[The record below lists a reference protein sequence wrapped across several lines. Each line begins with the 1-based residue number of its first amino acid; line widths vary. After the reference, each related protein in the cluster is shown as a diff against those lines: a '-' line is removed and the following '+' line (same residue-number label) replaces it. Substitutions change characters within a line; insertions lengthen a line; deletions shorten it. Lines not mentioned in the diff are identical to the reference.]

1 MVSGSM
7 SALDTRTGRRAPQPS
22 APSGGS
28 VARPWS
34 AASPPREDGER
45 LRQLRAKKR
54 QATGLLVAMF
64 AVFIIVSVVGS
75 NHGVLAYVR
84 AAVEGSLVGGLADWF
99 AVVAIFRHPL
109 GIPIPH
115 TAVIVERKDQFGA
128 ALGGFVQENFL
139 SSDTLTE
146 RIRSSGQVIRTA
158 DWLATPDNARTVA
171 GHAATLVVGLADAI
185 RDEDVHRL
193 IEDEI
198 TSGLDRLALA
208 PLAARA
214 LRAITAKG
222 RHQELLDSVLRGLEQ
237 FLNDNRDALRERY
250 ARESPWWLPRVVD
263 ERIFDRIL
271 DGVHD
276 LLRDINTDPNHEIR
290 GQVDKWVATLA
301 DNLETAPEYRE
312 RGEQLKRDLLGH
324 SELRK
329 WTSSLWEEVKG
340 ALRSQASD
348 PESELR
354 RHLADALMGAARRFR
369 DDPALADKVEQLVE
383 SGISYVAEHFHDEI
397 VDLVSGTISR
407 WDATETSSKLEILL
421 GRDLQFIRI
430 NGTVVGGLAGLVI
443 FSVGQAIG

>member
-1 MVSGSM
+1 M
-7 SALDTRTGRRAPQPS
+7 SALDTRTGR
-22 APSGGS
+22 G
-28 VARPWS
+28 
-34 AASPPREDGER
+34 ASPSSPEPGRSGARLSSAQRPGQDDGER
-45 LRQLRAKKR
+45 IRQLKAKKR

-64 AVFIIVSVVGS
+64 AVFIVVSVVGS
-75 NHGVLAYVR
+75 NHGALAYVR

-109 GIPIPH
+109 GLPIPH

-139 SSDTLTE
+139 SSDTITD
-146 RIRSSGQVIRTA
+146 RIRSSQQLTKAA
-158 DWLATPDNARTVA
+158 DWLVVRPNAETVA
-171 GHAATLVVGLADAI
+171 GHAATLVVGLADAV
-185 RDEDVHRL
+185 RNEDVHRL

-198 TSGLDRLALA
+198 SSGLERVPLA

-214 LRAITAKG
+214 LRAVTANE
-222 RHQELLDSVLRGLEQ
+222 RHQELLDSVLRGFER
-237 FLNDNRDALRERY
+237 FLNENRDSLRARY

-276 LLRDINTDPNHEIR
+276 LLREINADPAHEIR
-290 GQVDKWVATLA
+290 SQVDKWVAALA
-301 DNLETAPEYRE
+301 DNLEHAPEYRE

-324 SELRK
+324 PELRK
-329 WTSSLWEEVKG
+329 WTASLWEEVK
-340 ALRSQASD
+340 ATLRSQAGN

-354 RHLADALMGAARRFR
+354 RRLADALIGAARRLR
-369 DDPALADKVEQLVE
+369 DDPALTDKVEELVE
-383 SGISYVAEHFHDEI
+383 SGIRYVAEHFHDEI
-397 VDLVSGTISR
+397 IDLVSGTISR
-407 WDATETSSKLEILL
+407 WDAAETSSKLEILL

>member
-1 MVSGSM
+1 M
-7 SALDTRTGRRAPQPS
+7 SALDTRRDRRASQPS

-28 VARPWS
+28 AARSWSS
-34 AASPPREDGER
+34 AAPGREDGDR

-64 AVFIIVSVVGS
+64 AIFIIVTVVGS
-75 NHGVLAYVR
+75 DRGALAYVR
-84 AAVEGSLVGGLADWF
+84 ATVEGSLVGGLADWF
-99 AVVAIFRHPL
+99 EVVAIFRRPL
-109 GIPIPH
+109 GLTIPH

-139 SSDTLTE
+139 SSDTITD
-146 RIRSSGQVIRTA
+146 RIRSSGQVTRTA
-158 DWLATPDNARTVA
+158 DWLAVRTNAETIA
-171 GHAATLVVGLADAI
+171 GHAATLVVGLADAV

-198 TSGLDRLALA
+198 AGGVDRLALA

-222 RHQELLDSVLRGLEQ
+222 RHQELLDSVLRGLER
-237 FLNDNRDALRERY
+237 FLSDNRDALRVRY

-290 GQVDKWVATLA
+290 SQLDKWVAALA
-301 DNLETAPEYRE
+301 ENLETAPEYRE

-324 SELRK
+324 AELRK
-329 WTSSLWEEVKG
+329 WTSSVWEEVKV
-340 ALRSQASD
+340 ALRSQAAD

-354 RHLADALMGAARRFR
+354 SRLADALMGAARRLR

-383 SGISYVAEHFHDEI
+383 SGIRYVAEHFHDEI

-407 WDATETSSKLEILL
+407 WDAADTSSKLEILL

>member
-1 MVSGSM
+1 M
-7 SALDTRTGRRAPQPS
+7 SALDTRTGRRASPS
-22 APSGGS
+22 SPEPGRSG
-28 VARPWS
+28 ARLSS
-34 AASPPREDGER
+34 AQRAGQDDGER
-45 LRQLRAKKR
+45 IRQLRAKKR

-64 AVFIIVSVVGS
+64 AVFIVVSVVGS
-75 NHGVLAYVR
+75 NHGALAYVR

-109 GIPIPH
+109 GLPIPH

-139 SSDTLTE
+139 SSDTITD
-146 RIRSSGQVIRTA
+146 RIRSSQQLTKAA
-158 DWLATPDNARTVA
+158 DWLVVRPNAETVA
-171 GHAATLVVGLADAI
+171 GHAATLVVGLADAV
-185 RDEDVHRL
+185 RNEDVHRL

-198 TSGLDRLALA
+198 SSGLERVPLA

-214 LRAITAKG
+214 LRAVTANQ
-222 RHQELLDSVLRGLEQ
+222 RHQELLDSVLRGFER
-237 FLNDNRDALRERY
+237 FLNENRDSLRARY

-276 LLRDINTDPNHEIR
+276 LLREINTDPAHEIR
-290 GQVDKWVATLA
+290 SQVDKWVAALA
-301 DNLETAPEYRE
+301 DNLEHAPEYRE

-324 SELRK
+324 PELRK
-329 WTSSLWEEVKG
+329 WTASLWEEVK
-340 ALRSQASD
+340 ATLRSQAAN

-354 RHLADALMGAARRFR
+354 RRLADALIGAARRLR
-369 DDPALADKVEQLVE
+369 DDPALTDKVEELVE
-383 SGISYVAEHFHDEI
+383 SGIRYVAEHFHDEI
-397 VDLVSGTISR
+397 IDLVSGTISR
-407 WDATETSSKLEILL
+407 WDAAETSSKLEILL

>member
-1 MVSGSM
+1 M
-7 SALDTRTGRRAPQPS
+7 SALDTRTTRRASQPS
-22 APSGGS
+22 APSEGG
-28 VARPWS
+28 VARPS
-34 AASPPREDGER
+34 TSGPPGSDDGER

-64 AVFIIVSVVGS
+64 AVFVIVTVVGS
-75 NHGVLAYVR
+75 DRGALAYLR

-109 GIPIPH
+109 GLPIPH

-139 SSDTLTE
+139 SSGTLTE
-146 RIRSSGQVIRTA
+146 RIRTSGQVNRTA
-158 DWLATPDNARTVA
+158 DWLAVRENAETVA
-171 GHAATLVVGLADAI
+171 RHGATLVVGIADAV

-193 IEDEI
+193 IEEEI
-198 TSGLDRLALA
+198 SRAIERVPLA

-214 LRAITAKG
+214 VRTMTANK
-222 RHQELLDSVLRGLEQ
+222 RHQELLDSVLRGLER
-237 FLNDNRDALRERY
+237 FLDDNRDALHARY

-263 ERIFDRIL
+263 QRIFDRIL
-271 DGVHD
+271 EGVHD
-276 LLRDINTDPNHEIR
+276 LLRDINSNPNHEIR
-290 GQVDKWVATLA
+290 SQLDLWVDTLA
-301 DNLETAPEYRE
+301 DKLENAPEYRE

-329 WTSSLWEEVKG
+329 WTSSLWEDVK
-340 ALRSQASD
+340 ATLRAQASD
-348 PESELR
+348 PEPELR
-354 RHLADALMGAARRFR
+354 RRLADMLMGLGRRLR

-383 SGISYVAEHFHDEI
+383 SGIRYVAEHFHDEI

-407 WDATETSSKLEILL
+407 WDAAETAGKLEVLL

-443 FSVGQAIG
+443 FTVGRLIS

>member
-1 MVSGSM
+1 
-7 SALDTRTGRRAPQPS
+7 
-22 APSGGS
+22 
-28 VARPWS
+28 
-34 AASPPREDGER
+34 
-45 LRQLRAKKR
+45 
-54 QATGLLVAMF
+54 MF
-64 AVFIIVSVVGS
+64 AVFIVVSVVGS
-75 NHGVLAYVR
+75 NHGALAYVR

-109 GIPIPH
+109 GLPIPH

-139 SSDTLTE
+139 SSDTITD
-146 RIRSSGQVIRTA
+146 RIRSSQQLTKAA
-158 DWLATPDNARTVA
+158 DWLVVRPNAETVA
-171 GHAATLVVGLADAI
+171 GHAATLVVGLADAV
-185 RDEDVHRL
+185 RNEDVHRL

-198 TSGLDRLALA
+198 SSGLERVPLA

-214 LRAITAKG
+214 LRAVTANE
-222 RHQELLDSVLRGLEQ
+222 RHQELLDSVLRGFER
-237 FLNDNRDALRERY
+237 FLNENRDSLRARY

-276 LLRDINTDPNHEIR
+276 LLREINADPAHEIR
-290 GQVDKWVATLA
+290 SQVDKWVAALA
-301 DNLETAPEYRE
+301 DNLEHAPEYRE

-324 SELRK
+324 PELRK
-329 WTSSLWEEVKG
+329 WTASLWEEVK
-340 ALRSQASD
+340 ATLRSQAAN

-354 RHLADALMGAARRFR
+354 RRLADALIGAARRLR
-369 DDPALADKVEQLVE
+369 DDPALTDKVEELVE
-383 SGISYVAEHFHDEI
+383 SGIRYVAEHFHDEI
-397 VDLVSGTISR
+397 IDLVSGTISR
-407 WDATETSSKLEILL
+407 WDAAETSSKLEILL

>member
-1 MVSGSM
+1 M
-7 SALDTRTGRRAPQPS
+7 SALDTRTDRRASQPS

-28 VARPWS
+28 AARSWSS
-34 AASPPREDGER
+34 AAPGREDGDR
-45 LRQLRAKKR
+45 LRQFRAKKR

-64 AVFIIVSVVGS
+64 AIFIIVTVVGS
-75 NHGVLAYVR
+75 DRGALAYVR

-109 GIPIPH
+109 GLPIPH

-139 SSDTLTE
+139 SSDTITE
-146 RIRSSGQVIRTA
+146 RIRSGGQVTRTA
-158 DWLATPDNARTVA
+158 DWLAVRANAETTA
-171 GHAATLVVGLADAI
+171 GHAATLVVGFADAV

-193 IEDEI
+193 IEEEI
-198 TSGLDRLALA
+198 AGGLDRLALA

-214 LRAITAKG
+214 LRTITAQG
-222 RHQELLDSVLRGLEQ
+222 RHQELLDSVLRGLER
-237 FLNDNRDALRERY
+237 FLNDNRDALRTRY

-276 LLRDINTDPNHEIR
+276 LLRDINADPKHEIR
-290 GQVDKWVATLA
+290 SQLDKWVAALA

-324 SELRK
+324 AELRK
-329 WTSSLWEEVKG
+329 WTSSLWGEVKTS
-340 ALRSQASD
+340 LRSQAAD

-354 RHLADALMGAARRFR
+354 RRLADALMGAARRLR

-383 SGISYVAEHFHDEI
+383 SGIRYVAEHFHDEI
-397 VDLVSGTISR
+397 VDLVSGTIAR
-407 WDATETSSKLEILL
+407 WDAAETSSKLEILL

>member
-1 MVSGSM
+1 M
-7 SALDTRTGRRAPQPS
+7 SALDTRTGRGVSPS
-22 APSGGS
+22 SPEPGRTE
-28 VARPWS
+28 ARTRS
-34 AASPPREDGER
+34 AQSPGRGDGER

-54 QATGLLVAMF
+54 QATGLLVVMF
-64 AVFIIVSVVGS
+64 AVFVVVSVAGS

-109 GIPIPH
+109 GLPIPH

-139 SSDTLTE
+139 SSDTITD
-146 RIRSSGQVIRTA
+146 RIRSSQQLTRAA
-158 DWLATPDNARTVA
+158 DWLIVRENAENIA
-171 GHAATLVVGLADAI
+171 GHAATLVVGLADAV

-193 IEDEI
+193 IEEEI
-198 TSGLDRLALA
+198 SGGLERVPLA

-214 LRAITAKG
+214 LRTMTANQ
-222 RHQELLDSVLRGLEQ
+222 RHQELLDSVLRGFER
-237 FLNDNRDALRERY
+237 FLDDNRDGLRTRY

-276 LLRDINTDPNHEIR
+276 VLREINTDPSHEIR
-290 GQVDKWVATLA
+290 SQLDKWVATLA
-301 DNLETAPEYRE
+301 DNLENAPEYRE
-312 RGEQLKRDLLGH
+312 RGEQLKRDLLTH
-324 SELRK
+324 PELRK
-329 WTSSLWEEVKG
+329 WTSSLWAEVK
-340 ALRSQASD
+340 ATLRSQAAD

-354 RHLADALMGAARRFR
+354 RRLTDVLIGIARRLR
-369 DDPALADKVEQLVE
+369 DDPALADKVEQVVE
-383 SGISYVAEHFHDEI
+383 SGIRYVAEHFHDEI
-397 VDLVSGTISR
+397 IDLVSGTISR

-443 FSVGQAIG
+443 FSVGQAIS